1 MFMYVWNST
10 TKICEKST
18 VIYSL
23 YEWLLMF
30 SLRYHAEP
38 GQEAAAAGE
47 CERTA

>member
-1 MFMYVWNST
+1 MYVWNSAVN
-10 TKICEKST
+10 INEKST
-18 VIYSL
+18 VIKSL